1 VVTGST
7 PHDGD
12 ARILIVDDH
21 AIIAQSLS
29 QTMAA
34 LGMVVQVAGDLSQ
47 DGVVG
52 LAQRFQPHV
61 VLLDLYLDRTESI
74 PFIAPLTSGG
84 AKVVMLTGSTNRG
97 ILGECVE
104 AGAVAVIGKGH
115 GLSVLVDAVRNALTG
130 ATLLEDYERGELLE
144 AARSRRAAEADRMK
158 PFDAL
163 TNREQQ
169 VLAALHRGQDGRGDR
184 RAGVRLPRHGPLA
197 HPRRAAEAGSQLPAG
212 RRHRGPPPR
221 VAGLIPVRQVHQ
233 S

>member
-1 VVTGST
+1 MVTGST

-169 VLAALHRGQDGRGDR
+169 VLAALTESKTAEEIAEQEFVSLATVRSHI
-184 RAGVRLPRHGPLA
+184 RAVLQKLGVN
-197 HPRRAAEAGSQLPAG
+197 SQLAAVTVA
-212 RRHRGPPPR
+212 RRHEWPG
-221 VAGLIPVRQVHQ
+221 
-233 S
+233 